1 MAVRI
6 GGQAVIEGV
15 MMKNMDRYAVSVRK
29 PNGKIETKVEECVS
43 FAEKHPLFQLP
54 VFRGMANFL
63 ESMVIGMKTL
73 NYSASFYEDEE
84 EQTESRTEQLLEKI
98 LGEKAEKIIMGIVL
112 VFSLAISIGLFMILP
127 YIASEALGKLIR
139 NEYVI
144 LFMEGIIR
152 IAIFLGY
159 IVLISRMEDIKRV
172 FMYHG
177 AEHKTI
183 NCLEAGVPLTPEN
196 VDNFS
201 RLHKRCGTSFIFIVM
216 IISMVFFFFIRVDT
230 IWLRIVLRLLFLPL
244 VAGVSYEFIR
254 LAGRSDHPLVQIF
267 SKPGLALQKL
277 TTKEPDH
284 SMIEVAIASVEGV
297 FDWREYLENLHKGE
311 QKEDE

>member
-6 GGQAVIEGV
+6 GGQAVIAGV

-254 LAGRSDHPLVQIF
+254 LAGNSDHPLVQIF
-267 SKPGLALQKL
+267 SKPGLALQRL